1 MYCEPY
7 VAKFK
12 GDIQFSDY
20 VFIYKLVLTI
30 TIYNLTQNLIYLC
43 NRDIVGTF
51 VKEYLDLQL
60 VQGTNPHAKSNN
72 HPYLLIDRVYISI
85 LVRVGTGILL
95 YK

>member
-7 VAKFK
+7 EAKFK

-60 VQGTNPHAKSNN
+60 VQGTNPHTLNRITI
-72 HPYLLIDRVYISI
+72 LIS
-85 LVRVGTGILL
+85 L
-95 YK
+95 